1 MEMFSAREMNERHK
15 IESLF
20 VQEEGKTLEFK
31 ANCRSLSKIIQT
43 VVAFANTAGGT
54 LVIGVRDKT
63 KDVIGLSDALADEE
77 RLANS
82 FADTIQPL
90 LIPDIRISA
99 WRERELI
106 IVSVPHSLGPY
117 YVKSEG
123 PEKGVYIRL
132 GSTNRR
138 AGPEMIEEIRRLS
151 RNIFFD
157 EHPCTEADSEALDF
171 RAASEFFSEVSRPL
185 NKARMINLGLLVSYG
200 ERNVPSRGA
209 ILLFGKNRHSIFPDA
224 VIRCARFKG
233 TGTERFIDQI
243 EINEHLPRAI
253 ETTISFIER
262 HTRKAAAIGRVRR
275 TDMPEYPVLAV
286 REAVINAVVHADYAL
301 SGMDIKIAIFENR
314 IEITNP
320 GFLPFGLTLEAA
332 LSGVSR
338 LRNRVI
344 GRVFRELK
352 LIEQWGS
359 GISRMIMACRDQGIR
374 PPQLE
379 EIGASFRV
387 TLFSEPVAVTKGPE
401 WIDPLIKHLSIYKEI
416 TTKDASRLWGT
427 SDRTARTRLRD
438 LVKNEILA
446 EIGTSPKDP
455 KKIYVLKKDR

>member
-1 MEMFSAREMNERHK
+1 MDESYN
-15 IESLF
+15 IESLLKHN
-20 VQEEGKTLEFK
+20 EGKTFEFK
-31 ANCRSLSKIIQT
+31 ENCRSLSKIAQT

-63 KDVIGLSDALADEE
+63 KDIVGLSDTLSDEE

-82 FADTIQPL
+82 FADGIRPL
-90 LIPDIRISA
+90 LIPDIQINA
-99 WRERELI
+99 WRDRELI
-106 IVSVPHSLGPY
+106 VVSVPHTLGPY

-138 AGPEMIEEIRRLS
+138 AGPEIIEEIRRLS
-151 RNIFFD
+151 RNMFFD
-157 EHPCTEADSEALDF
+157 EHPCTEANSEAVDF

-185 NKARMINLGLLVSYG
+185 NEARMINLGLIVSYKG
-200 ERNVPSRGA
+200 SNVPSRGA

-243 EINEHLPRAI
+243 EINEYLPKAI

-262 HTRKAAAIGRVRR
+262 HTLQASAIGRVKR
-275 TDMPEYPVLAV
+275 TDLPEYPVLAV
-286 REAVINAVVHADYAL
+286 REAVINAVVHTDYAL
-301 SGMDIKIAIFENR
+301 SGMDIKIAIFDNR

-320 GFLPFGLTLEAA
+320 GFLPFGLTMEAA

-359 GISRMIMACRDQGIR
+359 GIGRMLTACRNHGIR
-374 PPQLE
+374 APRFE

-387 TLFSEPVAVTKGPE
+387 TLFSEPVAEVIAPN
-401 WIDPLIKHLSIYKEI
+401 WLDPLMNYLSIHKEI
-416 TTKDASRLWGT
+416 TTKDASQLWKT
-427 SDRTARTRLRD
+427 SDRTARTRLRN
-438 LVKNEILA
+438 LVEKEILM
-446 EIGTSPKDP
+446 EIGTGPKDP
-455 KKIYVLKKDR
+455 KKIYVLKNV